1 MSIIGIYHPLCEIEH
16 SMSNVAP
23 TLSAIDTQLHQLVKD
38 IDILEAVKPLNY
50 LQQKQAFFDNHFSIE
65 PRFIYADTSIDPFKL
80 KRDLFNLPLE
90 TLDDPD
96 IYTLYLDIV
105 DSYVDKIDQFKS
117 IGSSEFL
124 YDSLRYYGEPSEKDL
139 RNAQFILH
147 LPDLQQDGD
156 EPQLDA
162 QAIGELLQ
170 QMAQQEDYQ
179 WQLQFDET
187 MVANALVS
195 GTTVRINSHARLS
208 KTDAL
213 ALAHHE
219 LGVHLVTS
227 LNGKHQPLKILSL
240 GCPLNTMTQEGLA
253 ILSEYLSGNLSV
265 KRLKTLAL
273 RVIAV
278 RSMIEDKNFRTT
290 FLMLKENYGVEPN
303 LAYTITARVYR
314 GGGYTKDHLYLKGF
328 SMILN
333 AYENEPLFNH
343 LLMGKTSLAYLPML
357 SRLIAK
363 GILSAPKYITP
374 AYKNPVANSAVNTF
388 ITHAIR

>member
-1 MSIIGIYHPLCEIEH
+1 
-16 SMSNVAP
+16 VAP
-23 TLSAIDTQLHQLVKD
+23 ILSSIDAQLHQLVKD

-50 LQQKQAFFDNHFSIE
+50 LQQRNAFFENHFSIE
-65 PRFIYADTSIDPFKL
+65 PRFIYADTSIDPFTL
-80 KRDLFNLPLE
+80 KRSLFNLPLE
-90 TLDDPD
+90 AIEDPD
-96 IYTLYLDIV
+96 IYTLYLDVI

-124 YDSLRYYGEPSEKDL
+124 YDSLRYYGEPSEKDI

-147 LPDLQQDGD
+147 LPDNPDEQTGD
-156 EPQLDA
+156 LLDA
-162 QAIGELLQ
+162 QAISEILT
-170 QMAQQEDYQ
+170 QMAIEENYS
-179 WQLQFDET
+179 WQLQMDET

-195 GTTVRINSHARLS
+195 GTKVRINSHAILS
-208 KTDAL
+208 RTDAL

-227 LNGKHQPLKILSL
+227 LNGKMQPLQILSL

-273 RVIAV
+273 RVMAV
-278 RSMIEDKNFRTT
+278 HSMIEDKNFRTT
-290 FLMLKENYGVEPN
+290 FLLLKENYGVDDN

-328 SMILN
+328 SMILT
-333 AYENEPLFNH
+333 AYEKEKNFNH
-343 LLMGKTSLAYLPML
+343 LLTGKTSLAYLPL
-357 SRLIAK
+357 ISRLISK
-363 GILSAPKYITP
+363 GILLAPEYITP
-374 AYKNPVANSAVNTF
+374 AYRDPVTNGAVSKF